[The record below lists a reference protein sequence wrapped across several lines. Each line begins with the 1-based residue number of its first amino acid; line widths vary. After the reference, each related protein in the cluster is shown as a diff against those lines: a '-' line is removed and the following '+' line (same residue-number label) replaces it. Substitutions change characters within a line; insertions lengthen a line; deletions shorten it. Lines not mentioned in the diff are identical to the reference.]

1 MLCKYT
7 LVGTSHNEHGETIL
21 SEGVALTL
29 RTFVTEFLTQAK
41 DIAFLVSNGTKFW
54 QIEKLI
60 NLLK

>member
-1 MLCKYT
+1 MLSKCT

-41 DIAFLVSNGTKFW
+41 DIAFLVSNGTKF
-54 QIEKLI
+54 
-60 NLLK
+60 